1 VPPGAIG
8 SPLSPG
14 AILTLAADAVVC
26 VCLAPRCASCDALLE
41 TPLAGAVCEACW
53 RAICPITPPVCDRCG
68 DPLPAWRAVSRERA
82 CCPRCRR
89 TARAV
94 DRGRAVG
101 EYDGTLRQII
111 HALKYDGRRS
121 LARGLGALMRRAGA
135 DLLDGADWVMPVPLH
150 RRRQRV
156 RGFNQARDLAGHLG
170 PPVLDALERIR
181 HTRPQIELPAPRR
194 HANVRDAF
202 AVRIRRSWSWRRRS
216 PRLVTLAGAC
226 VVLVDDVSTTG
237 ATLDACA
244 RVLKRAG
251 AREVRALTAARVVAR
266 PR

>member
-1 VPPGAIG
+1 
-8 SPLSPG
+8 
-14 AILTLAADAVVC
+14 VC
-26 VCLAPRCASCDALLE
+26 VCLAPRCASCDELLDA
-41 TPLAGAVCEACW
+41 PLAGAVCEACW
-53 RAICPITPPVCDRCG
+53 RAIRTMSPPVCDRCG
-68 DPLPAWRAVSRERA
+68 DPLPAWRAISREHA

-89 TARAV
+89 TARAI
-94 DRGRAVG
+94 DRGRAIG
-101 EYDGTLRQII
+101 EYDGTLRRII

-121 LARGLGALMRRAGA
+121 LAPGLAALMRRAGT
-135 DLLDGADWVMPVPLH
+135 DLLAGADWVVPVPLH
-150 RRRQRV
+150 WRRQHT
-156 RGFNQARDLAGHLG
+156 RGFNQARDLARRLEL
-170 PPVLDALERIR
+170 PVLDALERIR
-181 HTRPQIELPAPRR
+181 HTPPQIDLPAPRR

-202 AVRIRRSWSWRRRS
+202 AVRRRRLRWGRTS
-216 PRLVTLAGAC
+216 VPSRLRGAC